1 VGEPVFWGESQEGQ
15 LGCPNPSANL
25 IGVNQAFSLPERY
38 LHAFYCRKISNKSI
52 YRERKHT
59 VNVIL
64 KLSIILVVGFIFG
77 KFAKMLKLPN
87 VSGYLIAGLFL
98 GPSFFNFVSP
108 EESESF
114 EIISELTLSF
124 IAFGI
129 GSEFMLKDIVAM
141 GKKIAIITLAEVV
154 GAIGVVFSVMYFIFN
169 QDFAFS
175 LVIASMSAATAP
187 AATIMVIRQYRAYG
201 PVTKTILP
209 VVALD
214 DVYGIM
220 AFGIALSIA
229 KILVGNDGFSLLKI
243 VGVPLMEIFGSLLL
257 GLVLGVIISLL
268 TKKSDP
274 KDELQIKTLFFI
286 GLSAGI
292 SMLLGLSPLLT
303 NIMMGATLANMRS
316 FSNRSFSSV
325 NDFVAI
331 FYVLFFTLA
340 GASLDLSILWGVGFV
355 GVGYIIARASGK
367 IFGSYVGAVI
377 TKAEPTVRKYMGF
390 ALLPQGGISIGL
402 SVLVMQQLP
411 QYSVAITTI
420 IMASVLFYE
429 TLGPIFAKIAIQ
441 KSGEIDALPSF
452 EDMFEPSAAH

>member
-1 VGEPVFWGESQEGQ
+1 
-15 LGCPNPSANL
+15 
-25 IGVNQAFSLPERY
+25 
-38 LHAFYCRKISNKSI
+38 
-52 YRERKHT
+52 

-129 GSEFMLKDIVAM
+129 GSEFMLKDIIAM

-175 LVIASMSAATAP
+175 IVIASMSAATAP

-220 AFGIALSIA
+220 AFGIALSVA
-229 KILVGNDGFSLLKI
+229 KILVGNDGSSILKI
-243 VGVPLMEIFGSLLL
+243 VGIPLIEITGALLL
-257 GLVLGVIISLL
+257 GLVLGIILSLL

-292 SMLLGLSPLLT
+292 AMLLGLSPLLA

-316 FSNRSFSSV
+316 YSNRSFSSV

-340 GASLDLSILWGVGFV
+340 GASLNLSILWGVGFV
-355 GVGYIIARASGK
+355 GAGYIIARASGK

-411 QYSVAITTI
+411 QYSVSITTI

-429 TLGPIFAKIAIQ
+429 TLGPIFAKIAIH

-452 EDMFEPSAAH
+452 EDMFEPSTAH